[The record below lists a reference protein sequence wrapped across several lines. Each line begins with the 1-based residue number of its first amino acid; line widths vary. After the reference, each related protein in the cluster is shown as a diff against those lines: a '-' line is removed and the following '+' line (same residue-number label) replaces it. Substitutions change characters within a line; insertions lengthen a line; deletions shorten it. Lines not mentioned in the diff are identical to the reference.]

1 MTPKGSFGKERPPVK
16 PSFLASRSIIT
27 ALEDLFPEST
37 IIELAKSSGYL
48 KRKRLFDPYYMLWAL
63 VLGFGITLERTLVGA
78 KRQYEEIT
86 DIELSYSTWYEKF
99 TPELVKFL
107 RSCVALGLSKT
118 AQEVNRP
125 LGEKLKRFEDVLIQD
140 STVVRLHKALAKIWP
155 ATRSRKIAAGVKVAT
170 LISAVANG
178 IRTVALYGER
188 TGEVKTIRIGK
199 WIKDRVILFDLGFF
213 KYQLFARIVDNGG
226 FFVSRLK
233 NNADPLIEKSL
244 RVHRGKAIVLD
255 GKRWSEVKDLLMRE
269 VLDAE
274 VSMAFKRRKYKGKIT
289 GDMLNLRLVAI
300 YDTDDKRYHV
310 YITNIP
316 QDVLSAE
323 DIATLYSVRWEIE
336 LVFKELKSRYALDLV
351 KTTNEHIAEGLIW
364 VAILTMIV
372 SRRLYNLLRS
382 AAPKEKVHRYTPLL
396 FSIIFIET
404 SHLLRDVMTDYFRA
418 GPEQDRMLDK
428 LAWLYEIQAISPH
441 VNRKRLSDKLE
452 A

>member
-1 MTPKGSFGKERPPVK
+1 MNLKGPSGRARTPAK
-16 PSFLASRSIIT
+16 PSYLNSKSIPV
-27 ALEDLFPEST
+27 ALEELYPENT
-37 IIELAKSSGYL
+37 VLNIARQSGYL
-48 KRKRLFDPYYMLWAL
+48 KRKRRFDPYCMLWAL
-63 VLGFGITLERTLVGA
+63 VLGFGITLERTLAGA
-78 KRQYEEIT
+78 KRQYREIT
-86 DIELSYSTWYEKF
+86 DTELSYSTWYEKF

-140 STVVRLHKALAKIWP
+140 STVIRLHKALAKKFP

-178 IRTVALYGER
+178 IKTVAIHGER
-188 TGEVKTIRIGK
+188 TGEVKTVRIGK
-199 WIKDRVILFDLGFF
+199 WIKDRVILLDLGFF

-233 NNADPLIEKSL
+233 NNANPMLESSL
-244 RVHRGKAIVLD
+244 KVHRGRAIDLG
-255 GKRWSEVKDLLMRE
+255 GKHWSEVKDLLMRE

-274 VSMAFKRRKYKGKIT
+274 VTMAFKRRKYKGKMT
-289 GDMLNLRLVAI
+289 GDALNLRLVAI

-316 QDVLSAE
+316 PEILSAE
-323 DIATLYSVRWEIE
+323 DIAVLYSVRWEIE
-336 LVFKELKSRYALDLV
+336 LVFKELKSRYSLDLV

-382 AAPKEKVHRYTPLL
+382 VVPKDKLHRYTPLL
-396 FSIIFIET
+396 WSIVFVET
-404 SHLLRDVMTDYFRA
+404 SHILADAMIEFFHT
-418 GPEQDRMLDK
+418 GPDRDRMLDK
-428 LAWLYEIQAISPH
+428 LAWLWETEAISPH
-441 VNRKRLSDKLE
+441 VNRKHLSDKLE

>member
-1 MTPKGSFGKERPPVK
+1 MTPKGPLGKKRPPVK
-16 PSFLASRSIIT
+16 PSFLDPNAIIAS
-27 ALEDLFPEST
+27 LEDLFPESSV
-37 IIELAKSSGYL
+37 IELAKSSGYL

-63 VLGFGITLERTLVGA
+63 VLGFGITLERTLAGA

-86 DIELSYSTWYEKF
+86 DTQLSYSTWYEKF
-99 TPELVKFL
+99 TPELVRFL

-118 AQEVNRP
+118 AQAVNRT
-125 LGEKLKRFEDVLIQD
+125 LGEKLKRFEDVVIQD
-140 STVVRLHKALAKIWP
+140 STVVRLHKALAKKFP
-155 ATRSRKIAAGVKVAT
+155 ATRSRKVAAGVKVAT

-178 IRTVALYGER
+178 IKTVAIYGER

-199 WIKDRVILFDLGFF
+199 WIKDRVILLDLGYF

-233 NNADPLIEKSL
+233 NNADPLIESSL
-244 RVHRGKAIVLD
+244 KVHRGRAIELG
-255 GKRWSEVKDLLMRE
+255 GKRWSDVKDLLMRD

-289 GDMLNLRLVAI
+289 GDTLNLRLVAI

-316 QDVLSAE
+316 QEVLSAE
-323 DIATLYSVRWEIE
+323 DVAALYSVRWEIE

-364 VAILTMIV
+364 TAILTMIV

-382 AAPKEKVHRYTPLL
+382 AAPKEKVRRYTPLL
-396 FSIIFIET
+396 WAIVFVET
-404 SHLLRDVMTDYFRA
+404 SHKLRDVMTDYFRDC
-418 GPEQDRMLDK
+418 PERDKMLNK
-428 LAWLYEIQAISPH
+428 LAWLWEIQAISPH

>member
-1 MTPKGSFGKERPPVK
+1 MTPKGPLGKARPPSK
-16 PSFLASRSIIT
+16 PSYLDSKSIPA
-27 ALEDLFPEST
+27 ALEDLFPERT
-37 IIELAKSSGYL
+37 ILDLAKTSGYL

-63 VLGFGITLERTLVGA
+63 VLGFGITLERTLAGA
-78 KRQYEEIT
+78 KRQYREIT
-86 DIELSYSTWYEKF
+86 DTELSYSTWYEKF

-125 LGEKLKRFEDVLIQD
+125 LGDKLKRFKDVVIQD
-140 STVVRLHKALAKIWP
+140 STIVRLHKALAKKFP
-155 ATRSRKIAAGVKVAT
+155 ATRSRKVAAGVKVAT

-178 IRTVALYGER
+178 IRTVAIYGER
-188 TGEVKTIRIGK
+188 TGEVKTVSIGK

-233 NNADPLIEKSL
+233 NNADPMIESSL
-244 RVHRGKAIVLD
+244 KVHRGRAIDLG
-255 GKRWSEVKDLLMRE
+255 GKRWSDVKDLLMRE

-289 GDMLNLRLVAI
+289 GDTLNLRLVAI

-323 DIATLYSVRWEIE
+323 DVAALYSVRWEIE
-336 LVFKELKSRYALDLV
+336 LVFKELKSRYSLDLV
-351 KTTNEHIAEGLIW
+351 KTTNEHVVEGLIW
-364 VAILTMIV
+364 TAILTMIV

-382 AAPKEKVHRYTPLL
+382 VVPKDKVHRYTPLL
-396 FSIIFIET
+396 WSIVFVET
-404 SHLLRDVMTDYFRA
+404 CHILSDVMTDYLHD
-418 GPEQDRMLDK
+418 GPHRDRMLDK
-428 LAWLYEIQAISPH
+428 LARLWETEAISPH
-441 VNRKRLSDKLE
+441 VNRKYLSDKLE